1 MISTSRGTLRDKKM
15 SVEKRG
21 DHLRNRARKEAMQ
34 LGRKGKSSRW
44 NGASVDEAD
53 EYGSFVGVS
62 HIGH

>member
-1 MISTSRGTLRDKKM
+1 MRDKKM